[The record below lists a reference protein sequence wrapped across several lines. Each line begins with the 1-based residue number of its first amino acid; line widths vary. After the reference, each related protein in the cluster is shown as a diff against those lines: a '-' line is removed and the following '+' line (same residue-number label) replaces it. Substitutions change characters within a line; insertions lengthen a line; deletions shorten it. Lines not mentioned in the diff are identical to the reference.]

1 MPEAETRMRGRYLTT
16 TFLVEVDD
24 VEDDVSCAPQDA
36 RHGNYFFFR
45 FFFAFAALAFLV
57 VGCRFWPALAAA
69 ALLGRGPTARMSR
82 RASSKL
88 GG

>member
-1 MPEAETRMRGRYLTT
+1 MRGRYLTT
-16 TFLVEVDD
+16 TFLMEVDD
-24 VEDDVSCAPQDA
+24 VEDDVSRTRQDA
-36 RHGNYFFFR
+36 PHGNYFFFR

-57 VGCRFWPALAAA
+57 VGCRFWSALGGA

>member
-1 MPEAETRMRGRYLTT
+1 MRGRYLTT

-24 VEDDVSCAPQDA
+24 VEDDVSA
-36 RHGNYFFFR
+36 RRRTRGTDYFFFR

-57 VGCRFWPALAAA
+57 VGCRFWRALAAA
-69 ALLGRGPTARMSR
+69 ALLGGGPTARMSR